1 LLIGFEKLLLQSDCR
16 LCSFLP
22 NIEEWYRAGLSVFI
36 DLHHKEGGS
45 GSLKDW
51 CDADRPLPC
60 DQAVHSCSWG
70 RFMQERKMAS
80 DQRDTSAMGAFAGPL
95 GMFTPVMD
103 YMIDAAQRGVLF
115 CDVMR
120 QRGNQYRERLA
131 ETVPHVLDYEVELVV
146 DGRTLDRPVNYALA
160 RVIPPAGIEFDSKRR
175 PFVVVDPRAGHG
187 PGIGGFKADSEIGVA
202 FKAGHPCYFIGF
214 LPEPMPGQTIEDIAR
229 AEAVFLEK
237 VIALHPE
244 ADGKPCVIGNCQAGW
259 AVMMLA
265 AIRPELFGPIIVAGS
280 PLSYWAGVRGKF
292 PMRYSGGLL
301 GGSWLTA
308 LTGDLGH
315 GKFDGAWLVQNF
327 ENQNPANTLWSKPY
341 NLYSKIDTEAPRY
354 LGFEK
359 WWGGHVNLNAEEIQF
374 IVDELFIGNN
384 LAAGRI
390 QTSNGTSIDLRN
402 IRSPI
407 VVFCSKGDNITPPQ
421 QALGWILDLYE
432 NVDEIRSCG
441 QTIVYTIHETIGHL
455 GIFVSGGVAKKE
467 HGEFSSNIDLIDT
480 LPPGLY
486 EAVLENKAGDTANP
500 DLVTGNWVMRCE
512 ARTLDDIRA
521 LGGNDAA
528 DERRFATAARVSEIN
543 LSLYRTFAQ
552 PMVRAMVNSPM
563 AEWMQ
568 QLHPLRLQYEFFSN
582 ANPLMAPVATLAEQ
596 VRKDRKPSEANNP
609 FVAMQENASR
619 QIVAGLDAWR
629 DMTEA
634 LAERTFLTI
643 YGLPSLQA
651 AVGLDPA
658 ATRPL
663 RQAAKSPL
671 HQELLQKRIAE
682 LKSRIPIGGLR
693 EAVIR
698 GLLYAG
704 MTRAAIDER
713 GFELTRRIRQAHGDI
728 PLSDFKALVREQF
741 NMLLIDQEGA
751 LRAIPAML
759 PSDAEERRKAF
770 DLIKQVLGARG
781 EMSPEDEKRMS
792 EVARLFDVDDKRS
805 GNQIP
810 FRRTRK
816 ELQNR
821 AS

>member
-1 LLIGFEKLLLQSDCR
+1 
-16 LCSFLP
+16 
-22 NIEEWYRAGLSVFI
+22 
-36 DLHHKEGGS
+36 
-45 GSLKDW
+45 
-51 CDADRPLPC
+51 
-60 DQAVHSCSWG
+60 
-70 RFMQERKMAS
+70 
-80 DQRDTSAMGAFAGPL
+80 
-95 GMFTPVMD
+95 MFTPVMD

-528 DERRFATAARVSEIN
+528 DERRFATAACVSEIN

-582 ANPLMAPVATLAEQ
+582 ANPLMAPVATLADQ

-805 GNQIP
+805 GDQIP